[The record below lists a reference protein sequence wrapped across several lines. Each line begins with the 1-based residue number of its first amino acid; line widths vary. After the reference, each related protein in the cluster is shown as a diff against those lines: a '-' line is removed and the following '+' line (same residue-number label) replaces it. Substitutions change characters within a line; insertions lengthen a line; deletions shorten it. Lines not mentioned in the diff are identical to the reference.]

1 MKKENRLLKTFFIIN
16 TVLLIISF
24 SIAFIILFRPF
35 YYYHIKS
42 LNLEKETGYN
52 YNEIKEAYDD
62 VLDYLT
68 LNKKF
73 STGKLKYSNVGMDHF
88 KDCKKLFI
96 IDFIVLGI
104 TSVIAIIKK
113 KYFNNLK
120 VLHFN
125 LSFWSSSIIMSI
137 FIIIVS
143 ITFIIGFNKFF
154 KVFHNIFFLGKDNWI
169 LDPDKDEIINIL
181 PKSFFMNCGILLVS
195 VISIISTTII
205 IKEIILRKKT
215 LKKDINY

>member
-73 STGKLKYSNVGMDHF
+73 STGKLKY
-88 KDCKKLFI
+88 
-96 IDFIVLGI
+96 FIVLGI

-154 KVFHNIFFLGKDNWI
+154 KVFHNIFFLGKKLSSSN
-169 LDPDKDEIINIL
+169 
-181 PKSFFMNCGILLVS
+181 SRF
-195 VISIISTTII
+195 
-205 IKEIILRKKT
+205 
-215 LKKDINY
+215 